1 MAKALPRKVRDN
13 LEKCRAAALAAVDV
27 YNRPGPRFRTAH
39 YIVLIVI
46 AWCGFFHA
54 IAYRK
59 RRNPW
64 YKKPGKTAQGDRYVR
79 VDGEPKHWDLT
90 ECLKQHYG
98 PNSPPERKNLEFLVG
113 LRNKIEHRHLPELDA
128 SLYGE
133 CQAALLNLEEMLEA
147 EFGVKYS
154 LAEQLAVSLQFT
166 RPVVGD
172 KRTSAKRLAAPE
184 SKVARDFIDKFRGA
198 LPYATLSDIKY
209 SFNVFLVPK
218 VVNRQNAAD
227 AAIEFVHVDA
237 ASPAEL
243 ERLQRLN
250 VLIKEKHI
258 PIANLDLYK
267 PTEVVK
273 KVQAKL
279 PHRFTMNSH
288 SAAWRHFKVRPP
300 YKAAKPETTMAQ
312 YCIYDQPHNDY
323 LYTNAWIEK
332 LVRELTPVEGY
343 KVVIG
348 NPPTPK

>member
-1 MAKALPRKVRDN
+1 MAWGAL
-13 LEKCRAAALAAVDV
+13 
-27 YNRPGPRFRTAH
+27 
-39 YIVLIVI
+39 
-46 AWCGFFHA
+46 FHA
-54 IAYRK
+54 ISYRK

-64 YKKPGKTAQGDRYVR
+64 YKSVGKTAKGDRYVK

-98 PNSPPERKNLEFLVG
+98 SNNPPERRNLEFLIG

-147 EFGVKYS
+147 EFGAKYS
-154 LAEQLAVSLQFT
+154 LSEQLAVSLQFT
-166 RPVVGD
+166 RPAIGD
-172 KRTSAKRLAAPE
+172 RRPAAKRSTSPG
-184 SKVARDFIDKFRGA
+184 SKLARDYIEKFRGG

-243 ERLQRLN
+243 ERLQKLN

-258 PIANLDLYK
+258 PIANLDMYK
-267 PTEVVK
+267 PTQVVK
-273 KVQAKL
+273 KIQARL
-279 PHRFTMNSH
+279 PHKFTMNSH
-288 SAAWRHFKVRPP
+288 SACWRHFKVRPS
-300 YKAAKPETTMAQ
+300 YGAAKPEITIPQ

-323 LYTNAWIEK
+323 LYTSAWIDK
-332 LVRELTPVEGY
+332 LIRELTPVEAFAAI
-343 KVVIG
+343 VG
-348 NPPTPK
+348 NPPVPKATRDA